1 MAAIAPAVGNGKAA
15 RGLAVIR
22 FTPSKKVAPV
32 ETLRIF
38 VGDMAP
44 KNRDRVREIV
54 VATGVFSEA
63 EVAVAIELFDSAFGA
78 HGGTDQAHPGF
89 RHDPPASSDYF
100 FLGAFTPEE
109 ELAGFA
115 CYGPTPGTDRTFDLY
130 WIAVHPAAQ
139 RTGSGTILLNE
150 VERRLKGLNA
160 RMVVVETSSR
170 SDYKNTRGFY
180 LRRGYVE
187 AARARDFYAPADD
200 RITFTKRLQSR
211 APLIEVD
218 GAWSGIT

>member
-1 MAAIAPAVGNGKAA
+1 
-15 RGLAVIR
+15 VIR
-22 FTPSKKVAPV
+22 FTPSKRAVPV
-32 ETLRIF
+32 ELPRIL
-38 VGDMAP
+38 VGDMTA
-44 KNRDRVREIV
+44 KYRDRVREIV
-54 VATGVFSEA
+54 VATGVFNDA
-63 EVAVAIELFDSAFGA
+63 EVAVALELFDAAFG
-78 HGGTDQAHPGF
+78 GPDGEGQAHAAF
-89 RHDPPASSDYF
+89 SHQPPASSDYF

-115 CYGPTPGTDRTFDLY
+115 CYGPTPGTDRTYDLY

-139 RTGSGTILLNE
+139 GTGSGTILLNE

-180 LRRGYVE
+180 IRRGYVE

-211 APLIEVD
+211 GPAID
-218 GAWSGIT
+218 TGAWSGVT

>member
-1 MAAIAPAVGNGKAA
+1 MRI
-15 RGLAVIR
+15 
-22 FTPSKKVAPV
+22 FTPSRLLPTRIRTPAKPAAV
-32 ETLRIF
+32 EKPGIR
-38 VGDMAP
+38 VGDLAP
-44 KNRDRVREIV
+44 AHRKRVRDIVSATKVFRSEEID
-54 VATGVFSEA
+54 
-63 EVAVAIELFDSAFGA
+63 VAIELFDIVFG
-78 HGGTDQAHPGF
+78 TRDTTEVLYSGF
-89 RHDPPASSDYF
+89 SLNTPASSDYF

-115 CYGPTPGTDRTFDLY
+115 CYGPTPGTDRTYDLY

-139 RTGSGTILLNE
+139 GSGSGTILLNE

-170 SDYKNTRGFY
+170 SDYKDTRGFY

-200 RITFTKRLQSR
+200 RITYTKRLQSR
-211 APLIEVD
+211 APFVEWMAHGV
-218 GAWSGIT
+218 SQ